1 MHSSTS
7 SPYFSIIILYW
18 NAQEYLARCLQALEN
33 QSYKDFE
40 VILLDNGSQQPL
52 DTTSLT
58 QFSLPDLQVLTQ
70 KENLG
75 FASGNNHAAQYAKGE
90 YIIFLNADAF
100 PNPDWLAQI
109 YDATKRHPNS
119 FFASRLT
126 MANEPDKLDGEWNIY
141 HTSGLVWRKSHNQPI
156 IQAFPV
162 EKEVFSA
169 CAAASIYPRRVF
181 EELGGFDGDFFSYVE
196 DIDLDFRL
204 QLQGI
209 SCIYLPQAIVYHV
222 GSGSTAKR
230 SDFSLYYGHR
240 NLIWAF
246 VKNMPGFLFWLLLPL
261 HILMNI
267 LYIFAS
273 IFMKKGRLLIKAK
286 VDAIK
291 GLPVI
296 IQKRKVVQKN
306 RKVSVW
312 QIARLLD
319 WNPFS
324 PLIKLTF
331 SK

>member
-1 MHSSTS
+1 MHSSNS
-7 SPYFSIIILYW
+7 LPYFSIINLYW
-18 NAQEYLARCLQALEN
+18 NALEYLPRCLQALEN
-33 QSYKDFE
+33 QTYKDFE

-52 DTTSLT
+52 DPALIT
-58 QFSLPDLQVLTQ
+58 QFSLPYFQVLVQ

-75 FASGNNHAAQYAKGE
+75 FAGGNNHAAQYGRGE

-100 PNPDWLAQI
+100 PSPDWLAQI

-119 FFASRLT
+119 FFASRLI
-126 MANEPDKLDGEWNIY
+126 MANEPEKLDGEWNVY
-141 HTSGLVWRKSHNQPI
+141 HTSGLVWRKSHNQPLT
-156 IQAFPV
+156 QAFPV

-181 EELGGFDGDFFSYVE
+181 EELGGFDEDFFSYVE

-204 QLQGI
+204 QLQGF
-209 SCIYLPQAIVYHV
+209 SCIYLPTAVVHHV
-222 GSGSTAKR
+222 GSGSTANR
-230 SDFSLYYGHR
+230 SDFSRYYGHR

-246 VKNMPGFLFWLLLPL
+246 VKNMPSFLFWLLLPL
-261 HILMNI
+261 QILMNV
-267 LYIFAS
+267 LYIFAA

-291 GLPVI
+291 GLPAI
-296 IQKRKVVQKN
+296 IRKRKEVQQS

-312 QIARLLD
+312 KIARLLD

-324 PLIKLTF
+324 PLIKFTF
-331 SK
+331 K